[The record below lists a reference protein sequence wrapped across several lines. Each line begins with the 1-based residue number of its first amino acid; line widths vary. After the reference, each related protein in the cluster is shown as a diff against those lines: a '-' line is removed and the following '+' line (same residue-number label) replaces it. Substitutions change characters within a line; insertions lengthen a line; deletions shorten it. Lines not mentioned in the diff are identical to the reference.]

1 MASRI
6 PKEMQQHY
14 DVIGQTITDFC
25 KENLDEEYEQLCLKA
40 LEKLCRKRP
49 SPLLKGRSNTW
60 AAGIV
65 YAVGA
70 ANFIFDRDN
79 EYYISASDLAD
90 FFGLSK
96 STASSKAAEIRK
108 MFNIDMFSGEWTVP
122 SGMDSNPMIW
132 MVSVNGLAVDAR
144 TLPLEY
150 QQLCY
155 ERGLIPYIPALK
167 GKDEQ

>member
-1 MASRI
+1 MADRI

-14 DVIGQTITDFC
+14 DAVKLLITGFC
-25 KENLDEEYEQLCLKA
+25 KEHLDEEYEQLCIKA
-40 LEKLCRKRP
+40 LAKLCRKRP
-49 SPLLKGRSNTW
+49 SPLLKGRSSTW

-70 ANFIFDRDN
+70 ANFIFDREN
-79 EYYISASDLAD
+79 EHYMSASELAD
-90 FFGLSK
+90 YYGVSK
-96 STASSKAAEIRK
+96 STASSKAAELRK
-108 MFNIDMFSGEWTVP
+108 MFNIDMFSGEWTIP
-122 SGMDSNPMIW
+122 SQMDSNPMIW

-150 QQLCY
+150 QQICF

-167 GKDEQ
+167 GKND